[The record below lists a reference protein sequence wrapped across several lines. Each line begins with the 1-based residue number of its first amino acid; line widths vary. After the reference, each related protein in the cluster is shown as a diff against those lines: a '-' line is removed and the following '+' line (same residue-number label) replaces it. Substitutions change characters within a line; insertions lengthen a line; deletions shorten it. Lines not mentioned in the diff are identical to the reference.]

1 MSSSGKPAKKPVK
14 GKAGLLGV
22 GFDGE
27 DGHARLTTGPNF
39 LLVGGSAETHEMM
52 QEKAIKLNEHLDR
65 RGKRME
71 DVTVEELRDIV
82 RDVNPGEAQG

>member
-1 MSSSGKPAKKPVK
+1 MGSSGKPAKKPAR
-14 GKAGLLGV
+14 GKAGVLGI
-22 GFDGE
+22 GLDCE

-39 LLVGGSAETHEMM
+39 LLVGGSEQTHEMM
-52 QEKAIKLNEHLDR
+52 QEKVIKLNEQLDR

-82 RDVNPGEAQG
+82 RDVDPDKA